1 MILLLFLSI
10 QGGVA
15 ARPAPP
21 TPQEL
26 NAHVRALMADVDSA
40 NTCAVLDDALHQL
53 MGVSNFIGESARAVE
68 VEEQTAGWTAA
79 QFTKVRR
86 GIPRVVQVAAYN
98 LARCHWEEGA
108 LPEAAQRFEQ
118 ALSLM
123 PAVGPNAEE
132 RAEVHA
138 QIGEVR
144 SGLREWESAARHFSA
159 AAKIH
164 PESAALLA
172 NLGAALLNRAMEVSG
187 ASAEAT
193 TAEAA
198 TASARAYARVV
209 ALRPHDA
216 AHALR
221 DRVQLAMALALV
233 PPNAADPF
241 AAAAWARSVE
251 QLEQT
256 LTHLRAAAATA
267 AAAAAAAA
275 VAEAQSAFTSDAHA
289 FGEEGAG
296 GRVAGEAEVQA
307 EAAAAAARNEE
318 HTLLVFA
325 TLVLE
330 TSLRRSMVD
339 AHAVDRRNRLNAIAM
354 HLERCMEL
362 EQLAAT
368 KSSAQVSCAA
378 PSTFVSLLTSDGM
391 VVASQNR
398 RTVHPP

>member
-1 MILLLFLSI
+1 MTLSLILFITAAVLV
-10 QGGVA
+10 GG
-15 ARPAPP
+15 RPAPP
-21 TPQEL
+21 TPQQL
-26 NAHVRALMADVDSA
+26 NAHVRALMAEVDGA
-40 NTCAVLDDALHQL
+40 KACVALDDALHQL
-53 MGVSNFIGESARAVE
+53 VGVSNFIGESARSVE
-68 VEEQTAGWTAA
+68 AEEQTAGWTAA
-79 QFTKVRR
+79 QFAKVRR

-98 LARCHWEEGA
+98 LARCRWEEGA
-108 LPEAAQRFEQ
+108 LTEAAVRFEQ
-118 ALSLM
+118 ALGLM
-123 PAVGPNAEE
+123 QAVGPNAEE

-159 AAKIH
+159 AVKVH

-172 NLGAALLNRAMEVSG
+172 NLGAALLNRAMEVTG
-187 ASAEAT
+187 AGAEAT

-233 PPNAADPF
+233 PPNPADPF

-251 QLEQT
+251 QLEQA
-256 LTHLRAAAATA
+256 LSHLRGAATA
-267 AAAAAAAA
+267 AAAAAASE
-275 VAEAQSAFTSDAHA
+275 VAEAQKGSTGDAFDEK
-289 FGEEGAG
+289 GVG
-296 GRVAGEAEVQA
+296 GRVQGEAEVRS

-318 HTLLVFA
+318 HALLVFA

-330 TSLRRSMVD
+330 TSLRQSTAD
-339 AHAVDRRNRLNAIAM
+339 AHAVDRRNRLGAIAT

-362 EQLAAT
+362 EQFAAT
-368 KSSAQVSCAA
+368 KSSAQVRCALICAA
-378 PSTFVSLLTSDGM
+378 FSSSDSL
-391 VVASQNR
+391 
-398 RTVHPP
+398 